1 MSTALEKVQAIVAS
15 LDDDVCA
22 ELQAIG
28 PVTSKDELP
37 PRIRQRLEEATE
49 SLTAEDRA
57 EILAMRQSEV
67 PARDASGDADEVE
80 GFSTAVIRDHRK
92 DPVYRPYRPG
102 MLSGHHSDSPSVG
115 DMIVN
120 FLTPGF

>member
-28 PVTSKDELP
+28 PVKTKDELP
-37 PRIRQRLEEATE
+37 PRIRQQLEEATG

-57 EILAMRQSEV
+57 EIQAMRQGEVQPSE
-67 PARDASGDADEVE
+67 ASGDADDVE
-80 GFSTAVIRDHRK
+80 GYAASVIRDHRK
-92 DPVYRPYRPG
+92 DPIYRPYRPG

-115 DMIVN
+115 DMIIN